1 MGVLNMNKKILVE
14 DYLLTIVAYFILM
27 VSIVTVNLVNQ
38 PMLKLVSYILLPASL
53 IITIYGVMQVNKDKE
68 ILRSLA

>member
-1 MGVLNMNKKILVE
+1 MSKKILVE

>member
-1 MGVLNMNKKILVE
+1 MNKKILVE